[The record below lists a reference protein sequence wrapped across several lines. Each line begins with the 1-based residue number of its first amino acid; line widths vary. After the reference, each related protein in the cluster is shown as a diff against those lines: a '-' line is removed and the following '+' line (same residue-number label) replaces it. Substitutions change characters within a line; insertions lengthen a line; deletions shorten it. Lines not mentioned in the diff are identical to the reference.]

1 MELYPRR
8 LYEFV
13 ADEVSS
19 FRLAQNTNNPLVIDQ
34 HDNGVSLSLD
44 VGGYKVIQNIRLT
57 T

>member
-19 FRLAQNTNNPLVIDQ
+19 FRQAQNTNNPLVIDQ
-34 HDNGVSLSLD
+34 HDKGVSLSLD